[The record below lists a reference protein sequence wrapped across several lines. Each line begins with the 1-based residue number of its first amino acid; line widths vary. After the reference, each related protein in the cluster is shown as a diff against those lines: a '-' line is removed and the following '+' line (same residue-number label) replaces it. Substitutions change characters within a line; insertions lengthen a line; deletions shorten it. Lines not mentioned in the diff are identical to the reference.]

1 MSLPRVFLYL
11 LPALLALSA
20 CSHEQAVP
28 PSTPLAD
35 VPFATAT
42 VSSTAAQRERVWDGV
57 VEAVNQATLS
67 AQTAGRVLEL
77 PFDVN
82 DYVNAGE
89 VVVRFTDVEQAA
101 AQRQA
106 EAALRAAEAGFAE
119 ADAEFRRIEEVY
131 GRKLVSRAQF
141 DQATAR
147 RAAAQAQ
154 LQATQ
159 AARKAA
165 EEQLDYTVV
174 KAPYSGIVTAR
185 HVEVGETV
193 RPGQPLISGL
203 SLNQL
208 RLNVQIPQSDVTAIR
223 QHGKAA
229 LLLPQGRRVE
239 ASKVTVF
246 PYADPS
252 THSFSVR
259 VELPEAETGLT
270 PGMTVKVAFALG
282 TESRMLIPAS
292 ALLQRSE
299 VSAVYVVGEA
309 AVKLRQLRL
318 GHRFEDQVEVL
329 SGLSEG
335 ERIALDPLAALQF
348 AADRRRGADHD

>member
-1 MSLPRVFLYL
+1 MRVSRIPFLI
-11 LPALLALSA
+11 LPAAFLLA
-20 CSHEQAVP
+20 CSHQTAPVAD
-28 PSTPLAD
+28 SPLTSL
-35 VPFATAT
+35 PFATTTVAT
-42 VSSTAAQRERVWDGV
+42 AEAQRERVWDGV

-67 AQTAGRVLEL
+67 AQTAGRVIEL

-101 AQRQA
+101 GQRQA
-106 EAALRAAEAGFAE
+106 EAALRAAQANFAE
-119 ADAEFRRIEEVY
+119 ADAEFKRIDEVY
-131 GRKLVSRAQF
+131 ARKLVSKAQF

-154 LQATQ
+154 LEATQ
-159 AARKAA
+159 AARKSAD
-165 EEQLDYTVV
+165 EQLDYTVV
-174 KAPYSGIVTAR
+174 KAPYSGIVIAR

-208 RLNVQIPQSDVTAIR
+208 RLNVQIPQSDVLAIR
-223 QHGKAA
+223 QHGQAA
-229 LLLPQGRRVE
+229 LLLPEGKRVA

-246 PYADPS
+246 PYADPN

-282 TESRMLIPAS
+282 SEPRLLVPANV
-292 ALLQRSE
+292 LVQRSE
-299 VSAVYVVGEA
+299 VTAVYVVGESA
-309 AVKLRQLRL
+309 LQLRQVRL
-318 GHRFEDQVEVL
+318 GHRFDEQVEVL
-329 SGLSEG
+329 SGLHDG
-335 ERIALDPLAALQF
+335 ERIAMDPVAAAEFMRQQ
-348 AADRRRGADHD
+348 RRGAGND